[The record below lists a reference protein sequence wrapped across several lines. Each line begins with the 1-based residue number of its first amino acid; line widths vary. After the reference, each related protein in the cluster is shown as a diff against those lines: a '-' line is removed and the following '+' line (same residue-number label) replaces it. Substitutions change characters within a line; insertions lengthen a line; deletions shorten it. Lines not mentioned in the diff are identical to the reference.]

1 MTQDIHSFASVGNLY
16 QKCISLVRIRL
27 QTRKTAPKAS
37 HRCKKASTKFR
48 KTLESKIAPI
58 RFDGLGQE
66 KSLEISVFLPC
77 GETQGGFLVY
87 PVAMMGGAFISG
99 LSGRNAGLVTKPMYY
114 SLTVYLRRSY
124 ICRICSQII
133 HLRFA
138 IIRKGRCSILLCFAN
153 QKLSQTEI
161 RDSFSVLLLLF
172 F

>member
-87 PVAMMGGAFISG
+87 PVAMMGGI
-99 LSGRNAGLVTKPMYY
+99 
-114 SLTVYLRRSY
+114 YLRSVGAQRRACNEAY
-124 ICRICSQII
+124 VLFINGFICDD
-133 HLRFA
+133 L
-138 IIRKGRCSILLCFAN
+138 
-153 QKLSQTEI
+153 T
-161 RDSFSVLLLLF
+161 SVAF
-172 F
+172 VVK